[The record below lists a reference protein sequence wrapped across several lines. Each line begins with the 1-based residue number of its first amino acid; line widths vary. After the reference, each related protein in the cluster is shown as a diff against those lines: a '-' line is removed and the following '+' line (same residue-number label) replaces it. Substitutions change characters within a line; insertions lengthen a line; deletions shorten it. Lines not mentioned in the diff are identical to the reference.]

1 VRRGGADHVKLVK
14 ALNPSRAFPLPKQM
28 LTEITGIM
36 GITGS
41 GKTYAGGRLVEELY
55 RLRAQFVVLEPVGN
69 WWGLRLRADGEGKGI
84 DVPIF
89 GGDHGDLPLP
99 ETSGAEVARLL
110 VEQKLSAI
118 LDVSG
123 FRKRAMRR
131 FTADFAETFFHLK
144 KSHKSPVCVVVE
156 EARVFVP
163 QKINK
168 GDEGAARLLG
178 AMEDIGRRGRNYGI
192 GMALLDQRPQS
203 VHKDVLNQA
212 QNLIVLQLAG
222 KHETD
227 AVAAWVRE
235 KARADKDA
243 QWWEELAA
251 LPPGEA
257 FIWSPRRHIFDH
269 VKVTKKWTYDST
281 KTPDFDDDTP
291 APTLSEIDVGAIKV
305 ALEATIEKAKKTDPK
320 ELTRKIKTQA
330 KEIARLNR
338 ELATKPAEVT
348 TQEVEVEVPVSVV
361 SPEDLRAAR
370 DRVHQIMAVRTD
382 IDGKLGELGQLAVGL
397 ENLAKDAFK
406 IVDDGIARIEELQ
419 RGEPGKKKREEKKH
433 VRVPPSVPAKKTARP
448 AEMSKLNGEVTESH
462 RRLLDALAKLEA
474 IGHEVATNHQ
484 IGFVAGYKISG
495 RFHNLRGE
503 LRKLGLV
510 EYVPGGTQL
519 TDDGRAL
526 AEVPDVPLTTDA
538 LQETV
543 FSMITSSQ
551 RKLLEAL
558 IHVYPEPLTNE
569 ELGEVTGYRLSGRFH
584 NLRGELKTMGFV
596 DYPAGAHTAASSMLF
611 LED

>member
-1 VRRGGADHVKLVK
+1 MRRGGADHVKLVK
-14 ALNPSRAFPLPKQM
+14 ALNPSRDFPLPKQM

-89 GGDHGDLPLP
+89 GGEHGDLPLP

-281 KTPDFDDDTP
+281 RTPDFDDDTP

-320 ELTRKIKTQA
+320 ELTRKIKAQA

-338 ELATKPAEVT
+338 ELVTKPAEVT
-348 TQEVEVEVPVSVV
+348 TQEVEVRVPVTVIT
-361 SPEDLRAAR
+361 PQDLETMGGA
-370 DRVHQIMAVRTD
+370 
-382 IDGKLGELGQLAVGL
+382 
-397 ENLAKDAFK
+397 
-406 IVDDGIARIEELQ
+406 VDDLEAAAKLLDDIPSSIKILRRQLTDATGRIERVK
-419 RGEPGKKKREEKKH
+419 RGEFPFGDEKKRKPKKAAEPASA
-433 VRVPPSVPAKKTARP
+433 RVPPRPPPKKAARP
-448 AEMSKLNGEVTESH
+448 VETSKLNGEVTESH

-474 IGHEVATNHQ
+474 IGHEVATNQQ

-503 LRKLGLV
+503 LRKLELV

-519 TDDGRAL
+519 TESGRAI
-526 AEVPDVPLTTDA
+526 AEAPDAPLTTDA

-543 FSMITSSQ
+543 FSMLTPSQ
-551 RKLLEAL
+551 RKLLKVLIAAYPDAL
-558 IHVYPEPLTNE
+558 SNE
-569 ELGEVTGYRLSGRFH
+569 RLGAETGYQLSGRFH
-584 NLRGELKTMGFV
+584 NLRGELKRMGFV
-596 DYPAGAHTAASSMLF
+596 DYPAGAQTAASSMLF
-611 LED
+611 LEDR